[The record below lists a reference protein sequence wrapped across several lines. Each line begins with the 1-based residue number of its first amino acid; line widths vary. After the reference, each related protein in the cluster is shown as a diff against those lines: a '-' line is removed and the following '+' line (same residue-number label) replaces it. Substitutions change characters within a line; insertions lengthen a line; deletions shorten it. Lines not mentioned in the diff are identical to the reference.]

1 MIYFPGDKKPT
12 SMITFKCDELVDKG
26 QPMLVT
32 DVQASSLSS
41 YVFHWR
47 TSLVC
52 IPVVVPTA
60 VNFNG
65 KDFDLKKL
73 SVDKSSFT
81 TEDAKY
87 VHFFMFVHFL
97 QAFKCGIL

>member
-1 MIYFPGDKKPT
+1 MIHFLGDKKPT
-12 SMITFKCDELVDKG
+12 SMITFKCDELIDKG

-47 TSLVC
+47 TSLAC
-52 IPVVVPTA
+52 IPVVVPTV

-65 KDFDLKKL
+65 KNFDLKKL

-81 TEDAKY
+81 TEDTKY
-87 VHFFMFVHFL
+87 VS
-97 QAFKCGIL
+97 